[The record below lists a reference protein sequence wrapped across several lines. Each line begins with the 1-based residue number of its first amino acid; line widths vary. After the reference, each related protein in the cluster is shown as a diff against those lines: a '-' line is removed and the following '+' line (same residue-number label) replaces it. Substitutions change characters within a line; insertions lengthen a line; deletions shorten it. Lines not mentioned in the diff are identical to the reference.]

1 MLGLHRGVTEPGG
14 KLQKPGVID
23 YSRRQI
29 SVLGRSRSWA
39 SYGTSPPRSQS
50 DRAIGPVALET
61 EDLANS

>member
-1 MLGLHRGVTEPGG
+1 MLGLHRGVTEAGG

-23 YSRRQI
+23 YSSRQI
-29 SVLGRSRSWA
+29 SVLGRSWA